1 MTVRTATV
9 GLAALVAVILAAG
22 RVPGETLLLTQ
33 GGKITG
39 EIQNPNEIPRK
50 TYVVKTPEGAVV
62 TLDPAQV
69 KQVLRQ
75 RPAEAEYE
83 KIRPRYPDTVEG
95 QWELADWCREKSLL
109 AQRKV
114 HLQRLLELDPNHKQA
129 RLALGYTWKDGRWT
143 TQEEL
148 MKARGL
154 ELYKG
159 RWLTR
164 QEIEVLE
171 EKQKQQKAEKEW
183 VRTIEVWRSWL
194 DTDRGRLAREK
205 ILEIKD
211 PAAVQGLAR
220 ALEASGDSPKA
231 RVLFAKALAGL
242 GTADAKRRLASCA
255 LLDPDEDVR
264 ATCLDYLKKVKDT
277 ALVELFIAQLRPRD
291 ANVNTINR
299 AAVALK
305 EMEDRSAIGP
315 LIDALVTIH
324 KRKVPNPGGG
334 GINPKFGSGP
344 GGGGGGL
351 SVGGPKYVI
360 RRDRSENRSVLDAL
374 VALTG
379 VNYGFNVEAWRS
391 WYDAQRNRQSIE
403 ARRGS

>member
-1 MTVRTATV
+1 MTVKSSTV
-9 GLAALVAVILAAG
+9 GWAAVFAVISATG
-22 RVPGETLLLTQ
+22 RAPGETLLLNQ
-33 GGKITG
+33 GGTITG
-39 EIQNPNEIPRK
+39 EIQNPSEIPRK

-62 TLDPAQV
+62 TLDHAQV

-83 KIRPRYPDTVEG
+83 KIRPRYPDTVAG
-95 QWELADWCREKSLL
+95 QWELADWCREKNLL

-129 RLALGYTWKDGRWT
+129 RLALGYTWKDGRWS

-154 ELYKG
+154 ELYRG

-183 VRTIEVWRSWL
+183 IRTIEAWRSWL
-194 DTDRGRLAREK
+194 DTDRGRGAREK

-242 GTADAKRRLASCA
+242 GTAEAKRKLASCA

-264 ATCLDYLKKVKDT
+264 ATCLNYLKKVKDT
-277 ALVELFIAQLRPRD
+277 ALVEFFIARLRDP
-291 ANVNTINR
+291 NVNTINR

-315 LIDALVTIH
+315 LIDALVTVH
-324 KRKVPNPGGG
+324 KRKVPNPAAGQ
-334 GINPKFGSGP
+334 INPMFGSGP

-351 SVGGPKYVI
+351 SVGGPKYRI
-360 RRDRSENRSVLDAL
+360 LRERSENRSVLEAL
-374 VALTG
+374 AALTG

-391 WYDAQRNRQSIE
+391 WYAAQRNRETIE

>member
-1 MTVRTATV
+1 VKSAAV
-9 GLAALVAVILAAG
+9 GLAVLFSVFLATG
-22 RVPGETLLLTQ
+22 RAPGETLLLTQ
-33 GGKITG
+33 GGQITG
-39 EIQNPNEIPRK
+39 EIQNPNEVPRK

-62 TLDPAQV
+62 TLDHAQV
-69 KQVLRQ
+69 KQVVRQ

-83 KIRPRYPDTVEG
+83 KTHARYPDTVEG
-95 QWELADWCREKSLL
+95 QWELAEWCRERNLQ

-143 TQEEL
+143 TQEAL

-159 RWLTR
+159 RWLTP

-183 VRTIEVWRSWL
+183 IRTIEVWRSWL
-194 DTDRGRLAREK
+194 DTDRGRIAREK

-211 PAAVQGLAR
+211 PAAVLGLAR

-242 GTADAKRRLASCA
+242 GTPEAKRKLASCA

-277 ALVELFIAQLRPRD
+277 KLVEFFVARLQEK
-291 ANVNTINR
+291 NVNTINR

-305 EMEDRSAIGP
+305 EMEDKSAIGP
-315 LIDALVTIH
+315 LIDALVTLH
-324 KRKVPNPGGG
+324 KRKVPNPAAGQV
-334 GINPKFGSGP
+334 NPMFGSGP
-344 GGGGGGL
+344 GGGGSGL
-351 SVGGPKYVI
+351 SGGAPKYLT
-360 RRDRSENRSVLDAL
+360 RRERSENRSVLEAL
-374 VALTG
+374 AALTG

-391 WYDAQRNRQSIE
+391 WYAAQRSREAVE